1 MLINRAGGGG
11 GSLDITNGRIED
23 LYAMDEDVPANTFV
37 ELIDYL
43 YDDPEH
49 PALSIKSHCEMNTI
63 SASRKI
69 VKLSDS
75 LYLMFTDR
83 DVYSCVI
90 DGDNISVTDTKS
102 FTTSGYKFNDAEKFS
117 ANSAI
122 VVANGNSNYGRIQG
136 YLVTINENNSIS
148 IIDKGSL
155 STSLYPFNAR
165 VVYLSDRK
173 ALIVWNQTD
182 DYSSTKTSL
191 AAIIAY
197 NDTFS
202 SIITIASNLFEIKPQ
217 HFKVVALSETKI
229 LCAFD
234 TYVDTSYRAY
244 LLALGIDNTSI
255 SIVAPLTSIVETV
268 DQDVSRLSIC
278 GIDNQRALILDEG
291 FNSAGSMFS
300 SVFATIVKID
310 GRSISI
316 IGRTEIA
323 SKKEADNIGDV
334 GDSFDVIQAIKVPD
348 MIFAAIKYTEYVRIT
363 VGSYNYNYR
372 SQLAVPIEVT
382 ADDRIIKKGLSKLVE
397 GAYTTVLDNSMFA
410 SNDETPIFIASGS
423 GKLNFWSYMVGE
435 LVTVVQNAAIKIDG
449 ITKTKA
455 TPDQK
460 GKVWLLDSPGI

>member
-1 MLINRAGGGG
+1 MLTTKGVGGGVARV
-11 GSLDITNGRIED
+11 TNGKLQEM
-23 LYAMDEDVPANTFV
+23 YAVEGEIPANTFV

-75 LYLMFTDR
+75 LYLIFTDR

-90 DGDNISVTDTKS
+90 DGDNISVADTKS

-122 VVANGNSNYGRIQG
+122 VVANGNSDYGYLQG
-136 YLVTINENNSIS
+136 YLITISENNSIS
-148 IIDKGSL
+148 ITDKGSL
-155 STSLYPFNAR
+155 STSTYPFNAR
-165 VVYLSDRK
+165 VVYLSDHK
-173 ALIVWNQTD
+173 ALIIWNQTD
-182 DYSSTKTSL
+182 NSSSTQTSL
-191 AAIIAY
+191 AARVAY

-202 SIITIASNLFEIKPQ
+202 PVTVIAPNLFEIKPQ

-229 LCAFD
+229 LCAFN
-234 TYVDTSYRAY
+234 TYVDRSYRAY

-255 SIVAPLTSIVETV
+255 SVVAPLTSIVETV
-268 DQDVSRLSIC
+268 YQDVSRLSVC

-291 FNSAGSMFS
+291 FNSASAMFS
-300 SVFATIVKID
+300 SVFATIAKID
-310 GRSISI
+310 GGSISI
-316 IGRTEIA
+316 VGRTEIA

-334 GDSFDVIQAIKVPD
+334 GDSFEVIQAIKVPD

-363 VGSYNYNYR
+363 AGSYNYNYR

-397 GAYTTVLDNSMFA
+397 GAYTTVLDNSMFT
-410 SNDETPIFIASGS
+410 SNDETPIFIASGG

-460 GKVWLLDSPGI
+460 GKVWLLDSSGI